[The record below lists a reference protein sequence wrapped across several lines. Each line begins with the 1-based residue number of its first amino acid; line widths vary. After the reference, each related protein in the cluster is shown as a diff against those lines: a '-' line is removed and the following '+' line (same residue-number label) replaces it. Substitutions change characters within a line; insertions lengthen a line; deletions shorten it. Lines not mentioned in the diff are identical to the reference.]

1 MRLNDGRVMPSN
13 FTDFS
18 LRLPRGVSSGPVV
31 ARLAG
36 MANERERE
44 YDIYNMLICRA
55 SDASVCPV
63 ARRDDCDIW
72 RLHAVGHMARG
83 TLAARAS
90 GLSCGN
96 CKLWSRQL
104 GRVGW

>member
-72 RLHAVGHMARG
+72 RLHAVGYIWRG
-83 TLAARAS
+83 GRS
-90 GLSCGN
+90 P
-96 CKLWSRQL
+96 L
-104 GRVGW
+104 GRRGCPVVIVNFGRVNWVA